1 MLNKKSLI
9 LIAGIFL
16 LFFVSYVSA
25 ESITISPSVI
35 TRGGNTTITISSG
48 EYNPYIYFYKD
59 DSYVTSILACQS
71 ASCYGEIFNYFFD
84 VDLFSPGDYIAYIY
98 STSENIWLENNF
110 EIVELKC
117 SDGTIWEQCS
127 TTKPKLCSLRD
138 HLINRCSTC
147 GCPTGQ
153 TCQTDGSC
161 AVPVTCSDGTAYNS
175 CSTTKPKY
183 CSNGNLIDKCGTPQ
197 NCGCPS
203 GQTCQTDGSCAVPVT
218 CSDGTAYGQC
228 STTKPK
234 YCDNGNLVDKCKPCF
249 CDLGKECQADGNC
262 SSVSLSNFDWHKISS
277 FDYFSNIVTT
287 YATFISTCDK
297 VCLDFGGIAKPS
309 CLSGITGWNGGY
321 CRRTVLS
328 DGRIES
334 ASISC
339 DETNIL
345 FSRLFGSYCCC
356 GAALCSDGTS
366 YNSCS
371 TTKPKYCSNGN
382 LVDKC
387 GAPENCDCPS
397 GQTCQ
402 TDGSCAIPIS
412 VSPVGANAKDMSLYS
427 GKEIFLVSDN
437 DWKEVLP
444 FVSVTIWTEGNE
456 IKKYPFLIYH
466 KEGNRFDADSII
478 YFMQQFFP
486 NKVTIIG
493 ETPQDLDNLLIAQP
507 DLGAGLFESQIQRIS
522 TGDYFSYWSQFNTLV
537 YVQNNYELALLTSTY
552 ASLIDAPLIIQGTQL
567 DSSNVFSGRN
577 VICVGDVI
585 PAGSSCSET
594 YNLEQLQQKYRDETH
609 TDKIII
615 INPDDWTVYSSYSFV
630 PDKSSYI
637 SKSYTKTSLN
647 APILA
652 SAKHELIVSTHQ
664 TDYLEIDDFIKQKI
678 NYFSPNYLT
687 ILASDL
693 VPNKIPSEDVFDFLV
708 ALDSGYYADINEDH
722 LPDVAV
728 GRIAGISNSDISS
741 YLARVLFYSAFSKTN
756 KIKFLASS
764 FEGKLAL
771 YTKGI
776 ADVFSEAGYK
786 VGMNLRNEECYDFEP
801 SEWEEQ
807 DLIFYTDHGSESWS
821 GINSNEIPKLTNSLI
836 VSSSCLTASNYNP
849 FSFWANSIR
858 KGSIAYVGAVSVSGL
873 AYNLDDFLEGVYYS
887 DENIGNAF
895 KNAYS
900 SLLFQATFTL
910 IGDPTLDIFP
920 EKILPRR
927 LPDLLEIIK
936 EVLFC
941 DNTETSCGMQPDCVN
956 CAAIPPEDLACD
968 LFKTKVKGKYYKCMG
983 SAIGCIKSP
992 FLNLVENCPYG
1003 CSDVGGA
1010 HCRTC
1015 TNTDTSCGDGT
1026 CTNCKTLP
1034 LHDLFCSIDGDVYGY
1049 DYRCG
1054 NDGTCKPNGVPIIDD
1069 YFKEDCGSTPAL
1081 EYQCSGTMRQKKT
1094 HNGKGCSDGA
1104 CYDSDWGS
1112 WVNNNDCGST
1122 PATETGCAPIDQR
1135 WTKTYNERGCSNG
1148 ACYGSGS
1155 NTVYTSCTNYCAN
1168 GACTCDADG
1177 VGCIGSKTCCSNKCM
1192 ALSCGCKTVNQGC
1205 VFTADCCS
1213 SSTLRC
1219 VNFVCNSCSAA
1230 GTQCYT
1236 PLGTPNCVNCCSGG
1250 HVHSGFLGT
1259 VTKCT

>member
-1 MLNKKSLI
+1 MLNKKI
-9 LIAGIFL
+9 LIIGIFL
-16 LFFVSYVSA
+16 LFFISYVSA
-25 ESITISPSVI
+25 GSITINPSVI
-35 TRGGNTTITISSG
+35 NRGDTATITIDSAQ
-48 EYNPYIYFYKD
+48 YNPYVYFYKEGSFFISRRIPGCSNLSEPCL
-59 DSYVTSILACQS
+59 DSKSFNL
-71 ASCYGEIFNYFFD
+71 IFYF
-84 VDLFSPGDYIAYIY
+84 DLFTPGNYKVNVY
-98 STSENIWLENNF
+98 SLIENRWLEASF

-117 SDGTIWEQCS
+117 SDGTIW
-127 TTKPKLCSLRD
+127 
-138 HLINRCSTC
+138 
-147 GCPTGQ
+147 
-153 TCQTDGSC
+153 
-161 AVPVTCSDGTAYNS
+161 
-175 CSTTKPKY
+175 
-183 CSNGNLIDKCGTPQ
+183 
-197 NCGCPS
+197 
-203 GQTCQTDGSCAVPVT
+203 
-218 CSDGTAYGQC
+218 GQC
-228 STTKPK
+228 STTKPQL
-234 YCDNGNLVDKCKPCF
+234 CSLGNLINKCQSCG
-249 CDLGKECQADGNC
+249 CLSGQTCQAGGVC
-262 SSVSLSNFDWHKISS
+262 ALVELLNFDWYNPPSN
-277 FDYFSNIVTT
+277 YFSYISGGSG
-287 YATFISTCDK
+287 TFTSTCNQF
-297 VCLDFGGIAKPS
+297 CLDLGGIAAPRCS
-309 CLSGITGWNGGY
+309 AGTGWEGGK
-321 CRRTVLS
+321 CRKVINSGGTS
-328 DGRIES
+328 T
-334 ASISC
+334 ASERC
-339 DETNIL
+339 DETELITQVGTL
-345 FSRLFGSYCCC
+345 YCCC
-356 GAALCSDGTS
+356 GTEYCGDGVCNNNEDCNTCDDCGCSI
-366 YNSCS
+366 
-371 TTKPKYCSNGN
+371 
-382 LVDKC
+382 
-387 GAPENCDCPS
+387 

-412 VSPVGANAKDMSLYS
+412 VSPIGTNTKDASLYS
-427 GKEIFLVSDN
+427 KNDVFLISDN

-836 VSSSCLTASNYNP
+836 VSFSCLTASNYNP